1 MFLLCAMEGDFVKH
15 KNIEAA
21 FAWSEINAVIF
32 RKRVCK
38 KLQRL
43 LFLIVTNLRTGIK
56 VESCKLNKH

>member
-1 MFLLCAMEGDFVKH
+1 MEGDFVKH

-38 KLQRL
+38 KLQTL
-43 LFLIVTNLRTGIK
+43 LFLIVRNSRTGIK
-56 VESCKLNKH
+56 VESCKLKKY